1 VDHLHSSLLV
11 VLGHQKCGAVNAAC
25 SGEKMPSPNLQAI
38 VDKIEP
44 AVAQARSHAKGDQ
57 VVEAATKENVQQS
70 AKDVLAN
77 SAILS
82 EAVHSGKLHVV
93 EAEYSFDS
101 GKVVR
106 LDSSSS
112 AQN

>member
-1 VDHLHSSLLV
+1 M
-11 VLGHQKCGAVNAAC
+11 A
-25 SGEKMPSPNLQAI
+25 SPYLQAI

-57 VVEAATKENVQQS
+57 VVEAAIKENVHQS
-70 AKDVLAN
+70 VKDVLAN

-82 EAVHSGKLHVV
+82 EAVHSGKLQVV
-93 EAEYSFDS
+93 EAKYSFDS
-101 GKVVR
+101 SRIVR

>member
-1 VDHLHSSLLV
+1 MKRSFCLLALVVISYYSVFAQPDNNSLHHSSHA
-11 VLGHQKCGAVNAAC
+11 GSQPK
-25 SGEKMPSPNLQAI
+25 PSADEIWASLMAI
-38 VDKIEP
+38 
-44 AVAQARSHAKGDQ
+44 
-57 VVEAATKENVQQS
+57 KENVHQS

-82 EAVHSGKLHVV
+82 EAVHSGNLQVV

-101 GKVVR
+101 SRIVR

>member
-1 VDHLHSSLLV
+1 MKRPFCLLAPV
-11 VLGHQKCGAVNAAC
+11 VLSFYSAF
-25 SGEKMPSPNLQAI
+25 
-38 VDKIEP
+38 
-44 AVAQARSHAKGDQ
+44 AQQPDNNSVHDSSHAGSQPKPSAD
-57 VVEAATKENVQQS
+57 EIWASLMAIKENVHQS

-82 EAVHSGKLHVV
+82 EAVHSGNLQVV

-101 GKVVR
+101 SRIVR

>member
-1 VDHLHSSLLV
+1 
-11 VLGHQKCGAVNAAC
+11 
-25 SGEKMPSPNLQAI
+25 M
-38 VDKIEP
+38 DKIEP
-44 AVAQARSHAKGDQ
+44 PVAQARSHAKGDQ
-57 VVEAATKENVQQS
+57 VVEAAIKENVRQS

-82 EAVHSGKLHVV
+82 QAVHSGKR